1 MLLFALNAVLYKAKI
16 KAGKEA
22 VAREW
27 IDFLTANKEKGEE
40 TLKNERE
47 HLEVYFMSEESGI
60 SYIYMFVL
68 ADNLEYANQVA
79 AQSGSPLDKKHFEY
93 MAECI
98 DAESAVQIAPELI
111 LGDLSVWEK

>member
-1 MLLFALNAVLYKAKI
+1 MDAVLFKAKV

-27 IDFLTANKEKGEE
+27 IDFLTANKEQGEE

-47 HLEVYFMSEESGI
+47 HLEVYFMNTENGI

-68 ADNLEYANQVA
+68 ADDFQYANQVA
-79 AQSGSPLDKKHFEY
+79 AKSENPLDKKHFEY

-98 DAESAVQIAPELI
+98 DGESAVQIPPELI
-111 LGDLSVWEK
+111 LGDLSVFGER

>member
-1 MLLFALNAVLYKAKI
+1 MDAVLFKAKV

-47 HLEVYFMSEESGI
+47 HLEVYFMSEEDGI

-68 ADNLEYANQVA
+68 ADDLQYANQVA
-79 AQSGSPLDKKHFEY
+79 AQSGNPLDKKHFEY

-98 DAESAVQIAPELI
+98 DVESAVQIAPELI
-111 LGDLSVWEK
+111 LGDLSVFGES

>member
-1 MLLFALNAVLYKAKI
+1 MDAVLLKAKV

-47 HLEVYFMSEESGI
+47 HFEVYFMSKEDGI
-60 SYIYMFVL
+60 SYVYMFVL
-68 ADNLEYANQVA
+68 ADDLQYANQVA
-79 AQSGSPLDKKHFEY
+79 ATSGNPLDKKHFEY
-93 MAECI
+93 MAACI
-98 DAESAVQIAPELI
+98 DPESAIQIAPELI
-111 LGDLSVWEK
+111 LGDLSVFGKPDTP

>member
-1 MLLFALNAVLYKAKI
+1 MDAVLYKAKV

-27 IDFLTANKEKGEE
+27 IDFLTANKEQGET

-47 HLEVYFMSEESGI
+47 HLEVYFMSKEAGI

-79 AQSGSPLDKKHFEY
+79 AKSENPLDKKHFKY
-93 MAECI
+93 MAKCI
-98 DAESAVQIAPELI
+98 DGESAVQIAPELI
-111 LGDLSVWEK
+111 LGDLPVFNKK

>member
-1 MLLFALNAVLYKAKI
+1 MDAVLFKAKV

-27 IDFLTANKEKGEE
+27 IDFLTANKEKSEE

-47 HLEVYFMSEESGI
+47 HLEVYFMSEEDGI

-68 ADNLEYANQVA
+68 ADDLQYANQVA
-79 AQSGSPLDKKHFEY
+79 AQSGNPLDKKHFEY

-98 DAESAVQIAPELI
+98 DVESAVQIAPELI
-111 LGDLSVWEK
+111 LGDLSVFGES